1 MHLLTFS
8 GTREKDFYDMFAT
21 YGAGS
26 YVAFAFGY
34 ESGCITTDVTAES
47 YEYEVADPMVG
58 EPFSNLTGD
67 VSVTCTEAYFE
78 PAFDDT
84 PSPIRLSPT
93 SSPCGPRTPT
103 D

>member
-21 YGAGS
+21 YGAGT
-26 YVAFAFGY
+26 YIAFAFGY
-34 ESGCITTDVTAES
+34 ESGCITTGVTAES

-67 VSVTCTEAYFE
+67 VSVTCTEAYF
-78 PAFDDT
+78 
-84 PSPIRLSPT
+84 
-93 SSPCGPRTPT
+93 
-103 D
+103 